1 MNDSARM
8 ALLPNG
14 LRDILPPHAEH
25 EAGVLAGLCA
35 CFAGRG
41 FDRVEPPLVEFEDAL
56 LQGGGDIASQTFRLM
71 DPVSQRMMGMRAD
84 MTPQIA
90 RIATT
95 RMKKAQRPLRLSYA
109 GTVLRVK
116 GAQLRPERQ
125 FAQAGIEI
133 IGSDAFAADA
143 EVIALCDEALASAGV
158 RGVTVDLFMPNLV
171 ARTVNGSGIDH
182 GELRQALDHKD
193 EARVRSIAGD
203 KAAILEKLMRA
214 SGDAD
219 RALQKLG
226 SIDLPEEA
234 KAEVARLTEVIT
246 AIRTIRPDIRLTV
259 DPVENRGF
267 EYHTG
272 VSFALFGRGVRGEL
286 GRGGRYRTDGGE
298 DATGATLYLDT
309 LLRALPAPERGQRL
323 YLPGGPATGAAERAE
338 GWTTVAALGDVA
350 DPAAEARRLGCSH
363 WLDGSDIRAV
373 PAA

>member
-25 EAGVLAGLCA
+25 EAGVLASLCA

-41 FDRVEPPLVEFEDAL
+41 YDRVEPPLVEFEDAL

-90 RIATT
+90 RIAST
-95 RMKKAQRPLRLSYA
+95 RLVKAARPLRLSYA
-109 GTVLRVK
+109 GAVLRVK

-125 FAQAGIEI
+125 FAQAGIEV
-133 IGSDAFAADA
+133 IGSDAIAADA
-143 EVIALCDEALASAGV
+143 EVIALCDEALAAVGAK
-158 RGVTVDLFMPNLV
+158 GVTIDLFTPSLV
-171 ARTVNGSGIDH
+171 ARIVNGSDIDH
-182 GELRQALDHKD
+182 AALREALDHKD
-193 EARVRSIAGD
+193 EAQVRKIAGD
-203 KAAILEKLMRA
+203 RAAILEKLMRA

-219 RALQKLG
+219 RAMRKLG
-226 SIDLPEEA
+226 ETDLPAEA
-234 KAEVARLTEVIT
+234 KAEIDRLAGVIA
-246 AIRTIRPDIRLTV
+246 AIRAIRPAIRLTV

-286 GRGGRYRTDGGE
+286 GRGGRYVTHGDE
-298 DATGATLYLDT
+298 PATGATLYLDT
-309 LLRALPAPERGQRL
+309 LLRALPAPSRRERL
-323 YLPGGPATGAAERAE
+323 YLPGGPETGADQRAA
-338 GWTTVAALGDVA
+338 GWTTIAALGEST
-350 DPAAEARRLGCSH
+350 DPAAEARRLGCTH
-363 WLDGSDIRAV
+363 WLDGADIRTVSA
-373 PAA
+373 

>member
-25 EAGVLAGLCA
+25 EAGVLASLCA

-41 FDRVEPPLVEFEDAL
+41 YDRVEPPLVEFEDAL

-90 RIATT
+90 RIAST
-95 RMKKAQRPLRLSYA
+95 RLVKAPRPLRLSYA

-125 FAQAGIEI
+125 FAQAGIEV
-133 IGSDAFAADA
+133 IGSDAIAADA
-143 EVIALCDEALASAGV
+143 EVIALCDEALAAVGAK
-158 RGVTVDLFMPNLV
+158 GVTIDLFTPSLV
-171 ARTVNGSGIDH
+171 ARIVNGSDIDH
-182 GELRQALDHKD
+182 AALREALDHKD
-193 EARVRSIAGD
+193 EAQVRKIAGD
-203 KAAILEKLMRA
+203 HAAILEKLMRA

-219 RALQKLG
+219 RAMRKLG
-226 SIDLPEEA
+226 EIDLPAEA
-234 KAEVARLTEVIT
+234 KAEIDRLDGVIA
-246 AIRTIRPDIRLTV
+246 AIRAIRPSIRLTV

-286 GRGGRYRTDGGE
+286 GRGGRYVTHGDE
-298 DATGATLYLDT
+298 PATGATLYLDT
-309 LLRALPAPERGQRL
+309 LLRALPAPSRRDRL
-323 YLPGGPATGAAERAE
+323 YLPDGPETGADQRAA
-338 GWTTVAALGDVA
+338 GWTTIAALGEST
-350 DPAAEARRLGCSH
+350 DPATEARRLGCTH
-363 WLDGSDIRAV
+363 WLDGADIRTVTA
-373 PAA
+373 

>member
-25 EAGVLAGLCA
+25 EAGVLASLCA

-41 FDRVEPPLVEFEDAL
+41 YDRVEPPLVEFEDAL

-90 RIATT
+90 RIAST
-95 RMKKAQRPLRLSYA
+95 RLVKAARPLRLSYA
-109 GTVLRVK
+109 GAVLRVK

-125 FAQAGIEI
+125 FAQAGIEV
-133 IGSDAFAADA
+133 IGSDAIAADA
-143 EVIALCDEALASAGV
+143 EVIALCDEALAAVGAK
-158 RGVTVDLFMPNLV
+158 GVTIDLFTPSLV
-171 ARTVNGSGIDH
+171 ARIVNGSDIDH
-182 GELRQALDHKD
+182 AALREALDHKD
-193 EARVRSIAGD
+193 EAQVRKIAGD
-203 KAAILEKLMRA
+203 RAAILEKLMRA

-219 RALQKLG
+219 RAMRKLG
-226 SIDLPEEA
+226 ETDLPAEA
-234 KAEVARLTEVIT
+234 KAEIDRLAGVIA
-246 AIRTIRPDIRLTV
+246 AIRAIRPAIRLTV

-286 GRGGRYRTDGGE
+286 GRGGRYVTHGDE
-298 DATGATLYLDT
+298 PATGATLYLDT
-309 LLRALPAPERGQRL
+309 LLRALPAPSRRERL
-323 YLPGGPATGAAERAE
+323 YLPGGPETGADQRAA
-338 GWTTVAALGDVA
+338 GWTTIAALGKST
-350 DPAAEARRLGCSH
+350 DPAAEARRLGCTH
-363 WLDGSDIRAV
+363 WLDGADIRTVSA
-373 PAA
+373 